1 MATQSL
7 FRSFRLSFL
16 PPLMVYV
23 AAGISGLTGIVGTF
37 YVKESLGLS
46 AQFLAALS
54 FWIVLPWTLKMPV
67 GHVVDLLWRW
77 KEGIVFLGAA
87 FLLGSIGI
95 MLGLLSHPEAMRA
108 VLPAERWYVLAA
120 ILSPVGYML
129 QDVVADAMTVE
140 AVPHL
145 NSDGTPVDPES
156 LRAMHTTM
164 QTLGRIAIVG
174 GTIIV
179 ALINVGF
186 LSGVELLPRADKAAA
201 YARVYVA
208 ALGIPLV
215 SVAGVVLALLL
226 RRREGAMV
234 PRVREVTPVN
244 WWVLGGG
251 MAFAVI
257 SVSVGLV
264 DLKYGQE
271 IVFVAS
277 MGIVIALMAHLMRE
291 LEPEARAT
299 LVGTAVVIFVF
310 RAVPGPGAGASWWA
324 IDVLKFD
331 PGFLA
336 KVSMLSGL
344 VALAGLFAYRRFLA
358 HRSIYFVVG
367 LLTVLGSVMAL
378 PQIGMFYGV
387 HEWTSA
393 VTGGVVGARFIAVLD
408 AALESPLGQVAMVP
422 MLAWIANSAPDRLKA
437 TYFAVMASFTNLAF
451 SAAHLGTKYLN
462 RMFEVTREVRDS
474 ATGAIKVPSDYSEM
488 GALFITSGVLGLIVP
503 LAAIGLVRAVRLRGA

>member
-1 MATQSL
+1 MSTPSL
-7 FRSFRLSFL
+7 VRSFRFSFL

-37 YVKESLGLS
+37 FVKEYLGLS

-87 FLLGSIGI
+87 FLAASICI
-95 MLGLLSHPEAMRA
+95 MLGLLAHPEAMRA
-108 VLPAERWYVLAA
+108 IMPAERWYVLAA

-145 NSDGTPVDPES
+145 NADGTPVEAEA

-164 QTLGRIAIVG
+164 QTLGRVAIVG

-186 LSGVELLPRADKAAA
+186 LSGVEALPRADKAAA
-201 YARVYVA
+201 YARVYAA
-208 ALGIPLV
+208 ALAIPLV

-226 RRREGAMV
+226 RRRRGARQA
-234 PRVREVTPVN
+234 PLREAPQVN

-251 MAFAVI
+251 LVFAL
-257 SVSVGLV
+257 VSVAVGLA

-271 IVFVAS
+271 IIFVAS
-277 MGIVIALMAHLMRE
+277 LTTVLVLMVLLVRE
-291 LEPEARAT
+291 LEPDARAT
-299 LVGTAVVIFVF
+299 LVGTALVIFVF
-310 RAVPGPGAGASWWA
+310 RAMPGPGAGASWWS

-336 KVSMLSGL
+336 KLSMLSGL

-378 PQIGMFYGV
+378 PQIGMAYGV
-387 HEWTSA
+387 HEWTA
-393 VTGGVVGARFIAVLD
+393 AMTGGVVDARFIAVLD
-408 AALESPLGQVAMVP
+408 TALESPLGQVAMVP
-422 MLAWIANSAPDRLKA
+422 MLAWIANTAPEKLKA
-437 TYFAVMASFTNLAF
+437 TYFAVMASFTNLAL

-462 RMFEVTREVRDS
+462 RIFEVTREVRDTAS
-474 ATGAIKVPSDYSEM
+474 GAIKVPADYSEM
-488 GALFITSGVLGLIVP
+488 GLLFTTCAVLGLVVP
-503 LAAIGLVRAVRLRGA
+503 LAAIALVRAVRLRGA

>member
-1 MATQSL
+1 
-7 FRSFRLSFL
+7 
-16 PPLMVYV
+16 MVYV

-77 KEGIVFLGAA
+77 KEGFVFLGAA
-87 FLLGSIGI
+87 FLLASIGI
-95 MLGLLSHPEAMRA
+95 MLGLLSHPEAMRE

-145 NSDGTPVDPES
+145 NPDGTPVDPQS
-156 LRAMHTTM
+156 LRAMHITM

-186 LSGVELLPRADKAAA
+186 LSGVDLLPRADQAAA
-201 YARVYVA
+201 YARVYLA

-215 SVAGVVLALLL
+215 SVAGVVLAMLL
-226 RRREGAMV
+226 RRRAGAMV
-234 PRVREVTPVN
+234 PRAREVTPVN

-251 MAFAVI
+251 MIFAVI
-257 SVSVGLV
+257 SVAVGLA

-271 IVFVAS
+271 IVFVVS
-277 MGIVIALMAHLMRE
+277 MSIVIALMAHLMRE

-310 RAVPGPGAGASWWA
+310 RAVPGPGVGASWWA

-462 RMFEVTREVRDS
+462 RMFEVTREGRDS
-474 ATGAIKVPSDYSEM
+474 ATGAIKVPADYSEM
-488 GALFITSGVLGLIVP
+488 GALFITSAVLGLIVP
-503 LAAIGLVRAVRLRGA
+503 LAAIALVRAVRLRGA